1 VDIAA
6 TIDTKIAALK
16 KHVSQLG
23 DWDPEKMIREWSA
36 EEGKDHG
43 LEYAE
48 AYKVMV
54 LDQDEEEEK
63 NISDSTP

>member
-1 VDIAA
+1 
-6 TIDTKIAALK
+6 
-16 KHVSQLG
+16 
-23 DWDPEKMIREWSA
+23 MIREWSA